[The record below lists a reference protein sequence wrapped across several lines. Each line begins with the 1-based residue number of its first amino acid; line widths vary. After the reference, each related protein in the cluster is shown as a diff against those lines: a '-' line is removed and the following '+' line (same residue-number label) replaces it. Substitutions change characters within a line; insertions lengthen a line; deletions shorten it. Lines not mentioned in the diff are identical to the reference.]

1 MDYFNLF
8 SHPQE
13 PEFVSSGDTATS
25 AVQQPAFSDG
35 PKAND
40 QGATTPSPYTA

>member
-13 PEFVSSGDTATS
+13 PEFVSSGDTATW
-25 AVQQPAFSDG
+25 AVEHPNFSDG
-35 PKAND
+35 PKTNA
-40 QGATTPSPYTA
+40 QGATTPSP

>member
-13 PEFVSSGDTATS
+13 PEFVSSGDTASWT
-25 AVQQPAFSDG
+25 VEQPTFSDG
-35 PKAND
+35 PEANGH
-40 QGATTPSPYTA
+40 GATTASP